1 MIHDLVLR
9 WVVTALFALCV
20 AERVHGIA
28 VGRLARRGVVGHS
41 LHALMALAMAV
52 MAWPRGADLPTTIPL
67 LLFVSAAVWF
77 VAGAV
82 RTAEHRRA
90 DAYHALM
97 MLAMAWMYAVMTD
110 GLLPAPVKV
119 AAVGGHHGSSMPG
132 MHMPGMHMA
141 IVDTTSDTAGTSP
154 LITGLNWLLTIG
166 STVAGAWWLS
176 ELLARRR
183 TKPLA
188 SGRAQLAIAT
198 QALMAAG
205 MATMFAAM
213 M

>member
-1 MIHDLVLR
+1 M
-9 WVVTALFALCV
+9 
-20 AERVHGIA
+20 
-28 VGRLARRGVVGHS
+28 
-41 LHALMALAMAV
+41 HALMAFAMAL
-52 MAWPRGADLPTTIPL
+52 MAWTHGDDLPTTVPL
-67 LLFVSAAVWF
+67 LVFLSAAVWF

-90 DAYHALM
+90 NAYHALM

-110 GLLPAPVKV
+110 GLPPAPVEV
-119 AAVGGHHGSSMPG
+119 AGIGGQHGPPMPGMRMSG
-132 MHMPGMHMA
+132 MHMP
-141 IVDTTSDTAGTSP
+141 IVDTTPDTAGTSP

-166 STVAGAWWLS
+166 SAVAGAWWIS
-176 ELLARRR
+176 ELLARRHA
-183 TKPLA
+183 KPPA

-205 MATMFAAM
+205 MAIMFAAM